1 MIEWIAQAA
10 ALREANTV
18 KKMNDRLLLLSLN
31 KITHYFKKMDNF
43 KWCFEKNLL
52 SLQKLEASNR
62 SS

>member
-1 MIEWIAQAA
+1 MIELIAQAA